1 MLSSKYMQTQN
12 PAKKAELQA
21 QLKEVELQLK
31 SLTQQFIGIKKR
43 AGESVSSSRKRADA
57 RKISELRKQLG
68 IEK

>member
-1 MLSSKYMQTQN
+1 MQTKN
-12 PAKKAELQA
+12 PTRKAELQA

-43 AGESVSSSRKRADA
+43 AGESVSSLRKRADA

-68 IEK
+68 TEK

>member
-1 MLSSKYMQTQN
+1 MQTKN
-12 PAKKAELQA
+12 PTRKAELQA

-31 SLTQQFIGIKKR
+31 SLTQQFAGIKKR